1 MSEKTGKGNKLTID
15 KLTSVDLVKRG
26 ANPDADICLF
36 KSAGGEEP
44 TAPAAEPD
52 NLSPEDISVAKRLFS
67 FIKSTFMP
75 MTENEPTAEPV
86 AKDARSFSAV
96 SAEREVN
103 ENLWRY
109 TDALMTSFRSVME
122 DTEMDAAQRQTMLL
136 ESLEQFT
143 ETMKGF
149 IPALSGIA
157 KSAGEEPPEPPETEP
172 ETIDKGDDEMNFA
185 NIDMSALNEQEK
197 ATLAILAKKCNIEG
211 APEAPAETAEPV
223 VEKSATDPALAAALA
238 EVETLKKSISNIVA
252 AQEKNNELEVAK
264 KYANPLG
271 KKAEELAETL
281 LALKKSGEANY
292 NAFVTVLDEQLA
304 IVNKSGLFTEIG
316 KSGSN
321 PVTFGDADEAAQ
333 QIETLAKSISAEEGC
348 SMTDAIIKAYDR
360 NPELADLCA
369 SAF

>member
-75 MTENEPTAEPV
+75 KTENEPTADPV

-109 TDALMTSFRSVME
+109 TDALMTSFRSVVE
-122 DTEMDAAQRQTMLL
+122 DTALDATQRQTMLL
-136 ESLEQFT
+136 ESLEQFNDA
-143 ETMKGF
+143 MKGF
-149 IPALSGIA
+149 IPALAGIA
-157 KSAGEEPPEPPETEP
+157 KTAGEDPPEPP
-172 ETIDKGDDEMNFA
+172 ETIDKGDDDMNYA
-185 NIDMSALNEQEK
+185 DIDTSALNEQEK
-197 ATLAILAKKCNIEG
+197 NHFAILAKKCNIEG
-211 APEAPAETAEPV
+211 APEVPAEPAAPV
-223 VEKSATDPALAAALA
+223 VEKSAESPELKAALAAI
-238 EVETLKKSISNIVA
+238 EELKKSNA
-252 AQEKNNELEVAK
+252 AILEAQAKREMHEVAK
-264 KYANPLG
+264 KYATALG
-271 KKAEELAETL
+271 KKEDELVDTL
-281 LALKKSGEANY
+281 LDLKKVGDEVYKTYIGA
-292 NAFVTVLDEQLA
+292 LDEQVD
-304 IVNKSGLFTEIG
+304 IVNKSGLFSEIG

-333 QIETLAKSISAEEGC
+333 QIETLAKSISAEKGISIAE
-348 SMTDAIIKAYDR
+348 ARIEAYEQ
-360 NPELADLCA
+360 NPQLADLCA
-369 SAF
+369 SAI

>member
-1 MSEKTGKGNKLTID
+1 MSEKTGKGNKLTIG

-36 KSAGGEEP
+36 KSANGEEP

-52 NLSPEDISVAKRLFS
+52 NLSPEDISLAKRLFS

-75 MTENEPTAEPV
+75 ITENEPTAEPV

-109 TDALMTSFRSVME
+109 SDALMTSFRSVVE
-122 DTEMDAAQRQTMLL
+122 DTTLDATQRQTMLL

-143 ETMKGF
+143 EAMKGF
-149 IPALSGIA
+149 IPAFAGIA
-157 KSAGEEPPEPPETEP
+157 KTAGEEPPETPETEP

-185 NIDMSALNEQEK
+185 NIDTSALNEQEK

-211 APEAPAETAEPV
+211 APEAPAEPTAPV
-223 VEKSATDPALAAALA
+223 VEKSADPALLA
-238 EVETLKKSISNIVA
+238 VIEELKKSNA
-252 AQEKNNELEVAK
+252 ALLEKEEKREMLGVAK
-264 KYANPLG
+264 KYEVLG
-271 KKAEELAETL
+271 KNADELADTL
-281 LALKKSGEANY
+281 LNLKKSGEANY
-292 NAFVTVLDEQLA
+292 NVVIGMLDEQVTHLE
-304 IVNKSGLFTEIG
+304 KSGLFTEIG

-333 QIETLAKSISAEEGC
+333 QIETLAKSISAEKGISVAE
-348 SMTDAIIKAYDR
+348 ARIEAYEQ
-360 NPELADLCA
+360 NPQLADLCA